1 MEEILTADGA
11 DVADGGARGRH
22 PLFSGSFFELFCL
35 VDMAI
40 NYGHVD
46 SVRVKTAELKNHLS
60 GYLRR
65 VRENHETIVVC
76 DRDVPVAVLA
86 PLEEA
91 GKDSRWH
98 NQCCEM
104 AAEFE
109 KAGLVSRFP
118 AARVD
123 GMPEVIPALAMD
135 GRTDVSTVEK
145 IRRSRDW

>member
-1 MEEILTADGA
+1 M
-11 DVADGGARGRH
+11 
-22 PLFSGSFFELFCL
+22 
-35 VDMAI
+35 
-40 NYGHVD
+40 
-46 SVRVKTAELKNHLS
+46 RVKTAELKNHLS

-65 VRENHETIVVC
+65 VRENHETIIVC

-98 NQCCEM
+98 NQCREM

-109 KAGLVSRFP
+109 KVGLVSRFP
-118 AARVD
+118 SERVT
-123 GMPEVIPALAMD
+123 GMPKVVPAKAKD
-135 GRTDVSTVEK
+135 GRTDVSKVEE